1 MLLDQ
6 HIKTTCVEGNILLFP
21 LYSSITVH
29 DPSLS
34 WNCLFFRYG
43 TESSTEG
50 ATTAITIGPISLT
63 THELF
68 TSFMSSLILLPPL
81 ILITLLFAKAGPS
94 PQKQKQ
100 SIRPIENVTSTN
112 SNTNSNNNN
121 DSGRQRWLWGP
132 RSDDK
137 QKKKKRHWPY
147 WCRYIA
153 WCLTTLAIA
162 AAAFF
167 TILYSFEFG
176 GEKSRAWLVAF
187 FLSFFQSVLLLQPV
201 KVGHFLPYKWIW

>member
-1 MLLDQ
+1 
-6 HIKTTCVEGNILLFP
+6 
-21 LYSSITVH
+21 
-29 DPSLS
+29 
-34 WNCLFFRYG
+34 
-43 TESSTEG
+43 
-50 ATTAITIGPISLT
+50 
-63 THELF
+63 
-68 TSFMSSLILLPPL
+68 MSSLILLPPL

-100 SIRPIENVTSTN
+100 SIRPTENVTSTN

-121 DSGRQRWLWGP
+121 DGRRQRWVWGQ
-132 RSDDK
+132 RSNNK
-137 QKKKKRHWPY
+137 QKKKRHWPY

-153 WCLTTLAIA
+153 WCLTALAIA

-201 KVGHFLPYKWIW
+201 KVGRFLLYINVC